1 MQSLS
6 ITLCHQN
13 IAMTFSILNL
23 SLTNLI
29 LQIEGYDWWGP
40 TLANNQNH
48 FAAVFSSF
56 GHNSFPGLFNGLL
69 RPSAEVQ
76 RILDAQRLM
85 LSNYYVIGVQMR
97 AILRL
102 SKQAEEHVW
111 RTMLFLKS
119 RAEFFQTKQVV
130 FYVCADSKDV
140 WDRTVA
146 IFGKDI
152 IFSASITAGR
162 VGRVTKEVQNPFMFR
177 TCSAPLC

>member
-1 MQSLS
+1 
-6 ITLCHQN
+6 
-13 IAMTFSILNL
+13 
-23 SLTNLI
+23 LT

-56 GHNSFPGLFNGLL
+56 GYNPFPGLFNGLL
-69 RPSAEVQ
+69 RPSEDVQ
-76 RILDAQRLM
+76 RILDAHQLV
-85 LSNYYVIGVQMR
+85 LSSYYVIGVQMR

-119 RAEFFQTKQVV
+119 RAESLQTKHVI
-130 FYVCADSKDV
+130 FYVCADSKEV

-146 IFGKDI
+146 MFGKDI
-152 IFSASITAGR
+152 VFSASITAGR
-162 VGRVTKEVQNPFMFR
+162 VGRVTKEVHAPFATLLLSTVVLSHVQAFNYWII
-177 TCSAPLC
+177 A